1 MSAILTAGFGF
12 RSGVGVE
19 SLRAALALA
28 EGEGPRA
35 RLFAT
40 AARKADHPALLALAA
55 ERGVKIWA
63 VAAQDLAGV
72 ETLTRS
78 ARAQALFE
86 TGSLAEAAALAAA
99 GAGARLL
106 GPRAASPDGAATAA
120 LAIREHA

>member
-12 RSGVGVE
+12 RAGAGVD

-28 EGEGPRA
+28 EGAGPRA
-35 RLFAT
+35 TLFAT
-40 AARKADHPALLALAA
+40 AAQKADHPALLALAA
-55 ERGVKIWA
+55 ERGAA
-63 VAAQDLAGV
+63 VLAIAARDLAGV

-78 ARAQALFE
+78 ARIQAMFG

-106 GPRAASPDGAATAA
+106 APRAASPDGAATAA
-120 LAIREHA
+120 LAIREQS